1 MAAILRWF
9 QADGVRHRAYIRRG
23 DAATPELVVAAHDWQ
38 ASKVTT
44 RRDLDE
50 YTDDELIRIART
62 LRTAVRGAE
71 LEAAAG

>member
-1 MAAILRWF
+1 
-9 QADGVRHRAYIRRG
+9 
-23 DAATPELVVAAHDWQ
+23 VAAHDWQ

>member
-23 DAATPELVVAAHDWQ
+23 DAATPELVIAARDWQ

-44 RRDLDE
+44 RPTLDE
-50 YTDDELIRIART
+50 YSDDELIRIVQT
-62 LRTAVRGAE
+62 LRPAVRAAE